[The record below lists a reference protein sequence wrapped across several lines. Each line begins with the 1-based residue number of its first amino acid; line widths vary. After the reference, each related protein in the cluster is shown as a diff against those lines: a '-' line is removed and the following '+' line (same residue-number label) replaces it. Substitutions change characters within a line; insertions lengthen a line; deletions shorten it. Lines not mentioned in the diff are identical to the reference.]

1 MSNIL
6 IYVMPR
12 TKGSKNKSKSKI
24 ISKNKNTNINNV
36 HVHVEKTKTRRR
48 RTKKPRDELHS
59 NTLSSTMSISRPA
72 SQNIGFHPRGLI
84 ENQPQQPTII
94 NIQPSQDI
102 EKLQKKL
109 KKYKEKLNQNKESQE
124 SMNKDLLTHI
134 TSTPQQT
141 QQPINVTV
149 NPFQPNIKQE
159 KIKQEKSLMKKS
171 VIRFPKSTTKS
182 GKLFKPS
189 ELDETMSQASGTPQ
203 KAEPEPEPED
213 EEKRTKE
220 EKKIESRYYTLKGNT
235 VKGGSIVT
243 AQIALDKLNERL
255 KEHLSERQRN
265 KLKTSIKKQEEKL
278 NDLQMEL
285 KEIESKLK
293 AIRASKPRQRTSL
306 LSTVTNLFSPSK

>member
-1 MSNIL
+1 
-6 IYVMPR
+6 MPR
-12 TKGSKNKSKSKI
+12 TKGSKNKSKSKVI
-24 ISKNKNTNINNV
+24 TKNKNTNINNV

-48 RTKKPRDELHS
+48 RTKKTKDELHS
-59 NTLSSTMSISRPA
+59 NSLSNTMSISRPS

-84 ENQPQQPTII
+84 DNQPQQPTII
-94 NIQPSQDI
+94 NIQPSQDL
-102 EKLQKKL
+102 ERLQKKL

-124 SMNKDLLTHI
+124 AMNKDLLTHI

-159 KIKQEKSLMKKS
+159 KIKQEKSIMKKS

-182 GKLFKPS
+182 GTLFKPS

-203 KAEPEPEPED
+203 KAEPEPED

-220 EKKIESRYYTLKGNT
+220 EKKIETRYYTLKGNS

-243 AQIALDKLNERL
+243 AQIALDKLNDRL

-278 NDLQMEL
+278 NELQTEL

-293 AIRASKPRQRTSL
+293 TIRASKPRQRTGL
-306 LSTVTNLFSPSK
+306 LSTVTSLFSPSK

>member
-1 MSNIL
+1 
-6 IYVMPR
+6 
-12 TKGSKNKSKSKI
+12 
-24 ISKNKNTNINNV
+24 
-36 HVHVEKTKTRRR
+36 
-48 RTKKPRDELHS
+48 
-59 NTLSSTMSISRPA
+59 
-72 SQNIGFHPRGLI
+72 
-84 ENQPQQPTII
+84 
-94 NIQPSQDI
+94 
-102 EKLQKKL
+102 
-109 KKYKEKLNQNKESQE
+109 
-124 SMNKDLLTHI
+124 MNKDLLTHI

-306 LSTVTNLFSPSK
+306 LSTVTNLFSPGKTR